1 MIDRYL
7 SRRRE
12 GPPRVAFFP
21 AHPSQVWM
29 MQAIALALDDRIEPR
44 WFGRHKDIT
53 LELMAALGL
62 NVVSTSVGGTG
73 LAGNFVEFGLN
84 FLNCLRH
91 TGEVDLWVSK
101 YGAANMAGWLS
112 GCGSLSFN
120 DDDADVVPVIAWTS
134 YPFST
139 FTLTPRNTRMGRFE
153 ARALRYDGYHELF
166 YLHPSRFSPD
176 ASVYAELG
184 LEPGTPFG
192 LVRLSALTSHHDAG
206 VRGLGDD
213 LLRRILQLCGDE
225 VKVFVTSEKPL
236 SPEFDSYRC
245 RIAPTRIH
253 HALAHARFIVGDS
266 QTMAAEAA
274 VLGTPALRIN
284 DFVGRI
290 SYLAD
295 LEGRELGYGFK
306 PGQDEALLAR
316 LEQVLM
322 TDRAQFT
329 ARRERLIAET
339 IDPVPW
345 FAEVVRKL
353 LAGERAAD
361 IRSWAEPAGRRGS

>member
-1 MIDRYL
+1 MIL
-7 SRRRE
+7 SRE
-12 GPPRVAFFP
+12 NPPCVAFFP

-29 MQAIALALDDRIEPR
+29 LRAVALELGEDISPR
-44 WFGRHKDIT
+44 WFGRRKDIV
-53 LELMAALGL
+53 LDLMAELGL
-62 NVVSTSVGGTG
+62 AVTAASIRGTG
-73 LAGNFVEFGLN
+73 LIGNFFEYGLH
-84 FLNCLRH
+84 FLNCLRQ
-91 TGEVDLWVSK
+91 TGQVDLWVSK
-101 YGAANMAGWLS
+101 YGAANMAARMLNKPN
-112 GCGSLSFN
+112 LSFN
-120 DDDADVVPVIAWTS
+120 DDDADVVPLIAWTS

-153 ARALRYDGYHELF
+153 TRALRYDGYHELF

-176 ASVYAELG
+176 ATIFAEFG

-213 LLRRILQLCGDE
+213 LLRRILERCGND
-225 VKVFVTSEKPL
+225 VKIFVTSEKPL
-236 SPEFDSYRC
+236 SPEFEPYRC

-295 LEGRELGYGFK
+295 LEARELGYGFK
-306 PGQDEALLAR
+306 PDEDEALLAR
-316 LEQVLM
+316 LDQVVQ
-322 TDRAQFT
+322 TDRAVFS
-329 ARRERLIAET
+329 ARRERLLAET

-345 FAEVVRKL
+345 FAEVMRRL
-353 LAGERAAD
+353 LAGQQAAD
-361 IRSWAEPAGRRGS
+361 IRAWAETAGRKGG